1 MIKPNQI
8 TKWNYGRYSSD
19 NYGAHSLAVKVP
31 NNTYYFSYDT
41 LIAFYH
47 EGELIMRENIWG
59 STTGKHMNWLSR
71 NKDNRVNSE
80 IFTQKLNES
89 LGETNE

>member
-1 MIKPNQI
+1 
-8 TKWNYGRYSSD
+8 
-19 NYGAHSLAVKVP
+19 
-31 NNTYYFSYDT
+31 
-41 LIAFYH
+41 
-47 EGELIMRENIWG
+47 
-59 STTGKHMNWLSR
+59 MNWLSR